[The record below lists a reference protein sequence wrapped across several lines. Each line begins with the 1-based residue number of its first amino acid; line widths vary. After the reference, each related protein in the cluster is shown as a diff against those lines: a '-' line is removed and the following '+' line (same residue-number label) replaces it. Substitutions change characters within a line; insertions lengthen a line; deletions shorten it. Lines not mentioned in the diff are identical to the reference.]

1 MQKKMAED
9 EKKEAEENV
18 KKGDEFLASNA
29 KKDGIK
35 VLESGLQYKV
45 VSEGKG
51 SQPKAEDRVKVHYK
65 GTLIDGTEFDS
76 SHKRGEPAEFPLNA
90 VIPGW
95 TEGLQLMKEGAKYMF
110 YIPSKLAYGPRA
122 TGTIPANSVLVFE
135 VELLEI
141 LGSKDQ
147 KKK

>member
-1 MQKKMAED
+1 
-9 EKKEAEENV
+9 
-18 KKGDEFLASNA
+18 
-29 KKDGIK
+29 
-35 VLESGLQYKV
+35 
-45 VSEGKG
+45 
-51 SQPKAEDRVKVHYK
+51 
-65 GTLIDGTEFDS
+65 
-76 SHKRGEPAEFPLNA
+76 
-90 VIPGW
+90 
-95 TEGLQLMKEGAKYMF
+95 MKEGAKYMF

>member
-1 MQKKMAED
+1 M
-9 EKKEAEENV
+9 
-18 KKGDEFLASNA
+18 
-29 KKDGIK
+29 
-35 VLESGLQYKV
+35 QYKV